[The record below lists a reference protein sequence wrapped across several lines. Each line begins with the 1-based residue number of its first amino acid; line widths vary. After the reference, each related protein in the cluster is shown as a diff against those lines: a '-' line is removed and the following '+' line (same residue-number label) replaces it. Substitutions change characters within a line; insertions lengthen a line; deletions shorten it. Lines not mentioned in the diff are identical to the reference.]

1 MNGGSSHSN
10 YLIGMKICLC
20 SWFSFLFCILPF
32 GLAAEEDPYLSAISS
47 EASKVE
53 SSGQPTV
60 DLMGNEANEEAGG
73 IDMQAFEEELK
84 TSYQGSYTFYLK
96 LPRHTR
102 EEVFQVYSD
111 GASIEEVR
119 KMIMQRFLHR

>member
-1 MNGGSSHSN
+1 MIQ
-10 YLIGMKICLC
+10 LKICRYG
-20 SWFSFLFCILPF
+20 WFLFICWALPM
-32 GLAAEEDPYLSAISS
+32 GLLAEEDPYLSAISS

-53 SSGQPTV
+53 ASEQPTLDTAGEEV
-60 DLMGNEANEEAGG
+60 DGEAGG

-84 TSYQGSYTFYLK
+84 TSYQGSYTFYQK
-96 LPRHTR
+96 LPRRTR

-119 KMIMQRFLHR
+119 DMIMQRFLNR